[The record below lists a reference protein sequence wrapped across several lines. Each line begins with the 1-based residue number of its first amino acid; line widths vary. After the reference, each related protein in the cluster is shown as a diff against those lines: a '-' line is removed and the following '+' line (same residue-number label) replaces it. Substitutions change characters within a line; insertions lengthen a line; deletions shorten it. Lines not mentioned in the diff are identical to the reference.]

1 MRSTVRVIA
10 VLLALG
16 CTSALAAQSA
26 QLPPRPAGTAVLAG
40 RVVRDNMAVARATVT
55 LDASD
60 GRTKRQTVTDDDGRF
75 EFDRLPAGRFLLTAS
90 KMGWVPSHYGSPRPG
105 RPPGA
110 PVSVAD
116 GARVS
121 VQIPMVPGSVIA
133 GTIVDDKG
141 RPLPRQFPWLLESR
155 VVGDRRVIARVRFP
169 LDVGFFERSTD
180 DRGEFR
186 LFGLPPGTYYLVVSP
201 SVTSARVTT
210 ADEVRW
216 ASQAAGSAP
225 PAPGPIVGYAP
236 LFFPGTTDPGA
247 AQPIV
252 VGPGEVKE
260 GLMFR
265 VSPVPVARV
274 AGLVQRPDGAPAE
287 RVTVTL
293 TPLESRVR
301 LEGSTRSAVSA
312 ADGRFTM
319 QNIAPG
325 TYRLSARASSSAA
338 PAPAP
343 AGAPGGPPSRGPAG
357 APPVFDLWGDREI
370 TVSGQDIENIAIAL
384 APASSVSGR
393 LVFDGTTAK
402 PPDDLSQIRLQAIA
416 TEALAQVQA
425 GAGGGQAASAIAG
438 SVQADGTFRAAGLPP
453 DRYTVTAS
461 WPGMRT
467 ADGASGWWLTTVKVG
482 ARDLGDAPIDVRANT
497 EVGDVTVTF
506 SDRIGAIEG
515 QLTDAAGRPA
525 PEYFVVAFSAD
536 RAAWTTTSRRFA
548 PPVRPG
554 TDGRYR
560 VNGLLPGDYYLAV
573 VTAVGQEESADPAF
587 LEAILPSAIKITV
600 AAGEVR
606 RQDLKI
612 GR

>member
-1 MRSTVRVIA
+1 MSKRRLVIA
-10 VLLALG
+10 SIVVLA
-16 CTSALAAQSA
+16 CTGALAAQA
-26 QLPPRPAGTAVLAG
+26 QMAPRPAGTAVLEG
-40 RVVRDNMAVARATVT
+40 RVMRDNAPVVRATVT
-55 LDASD
+55 LDAGD
-60 GRTKRQTVTDDDGRF
+60 GRSKREAVTDENGRF
-75 EFDRLPAGRFLLTAS
+75 QFDLLPSGRFLLTAS
-90 KMGWVPSHYGSPRPG
+90 KPGWVPSHYGSPRPG

-110 PVSVAD
+110 SVSVAD
-116 GARVS
+116 GARVN
-121 VQIPMVPGSVIA
+121 VQIPMIPGSVIA

-155 VVGDRRVIARVRFP
+155 VVGDRRVIGRVRVP

-201 SVTSARVTT
+201 SIASARVTT

-216 ASQAAGSAP
+216 ASQPAGTAP
-225 PAPGPIVGYAP
+225 PAVGPIVGYAATY
-236 LFFPGTTDPGA
+236 FPGTTDPGA
-247 AQPIV
+247 AQAIV

-265 VSPVPVARV
+265 VSSTPVARV
-274 AGLVQRPDGAPAE
+274 AGLVQRPDGTPAE

-293 TPLESRVR
+293 TPLESRVS
-301 LEGSTRSAVSA
+301 LEGATRSAASG

-319 QNIAPG
+319 QNISPG
-325 TYRLSARASSSAA
+325 AYRLSARASSA

-343 AGAPGGPPSRGPAG
+343 VGAPGGPPPRGPGG

-370 TVSGQDIENIAIAL
+370 TVAGQDIENIAIAL
-384 APASSVSGR
+384 APASSLSGR
-393 LVFDGTTAK
+393 LMFNGTTAK
-402 PPDDLSQIRLQAIA
+402 PPDDLSQIRLQFIA
-416 TEALAQVQA
+416 TEALAQAQA
-425 GAGGGQAASAIAG
+425 GAGGGYAASAIAG
-438 SVQADGTFRAAGLPP
+438 SVQADGTFRVIGLPP
-453 DRYTVTAS
+453 DRYAVAAS
-461 WPGMRT
+461 WPGMRSG
-467 ADGASGWWLTTVKVG
+467 DGAIGWWLTSVRVS
-482 ARDLGDAPIDVRANT
+482 ARDLGDAPVDVRANT
-497 EVGDVTVTF
+497 EVTDVTITF

-515 QLTDAAGRPA
+515 QLSDAAGRPA

-536 RAAWTTTSRRFA
+536 RASWTTTSRRFV
-548 PPVRPG
+548 PPVRPA

-573 VTAVGQEESADPAF
+573 VTAVGQDESADPAF

-600 AAGEVR
+600 AAGDTK
-606 RQDLKI
+606 RQDLRI

>member
-1 MRSTVRVIA
+1 MHDNT
-10 VLLALG
+10 
-16 CTSALAAQSA
+16 
-26 QLPPRPAGTAVLAG
+26 P
-40 RVVRDNMAVARATVT
+40 VVRATVT

-60 GRTKRQTVTDDDGRF
+60 GRSKREAVTDENGRF
-75 EFDRLPAGRFLLTAS
+75 QFDRLPAGRFLLMAS
-90 KMGWVPSHYGSPRPG
+90 KPGWVSSHYGSPRPG

-110 PVSVAD
+110 PVMVAD
-116 GARVS
+116 GARVN

-155 VVGDRRVIARVRFP
+155 LVGDRRVIARVRFP

-201 SVTSARVTT
+201 SIASARVTT

-216 ASQAAGSAP
+216 ASQPAGSAA
-225 PAPGPIVGYAP
+225 PAAGPLVGYAP
-236 LFFPGTTDPGA
+236 LYFPGTTDPGA
-247 AQPIV
+247 AQAIV

-274 AGLVQRPDGAPAE
+274 AGLVQRPDGTPAE

-293 TPLESRVR
+293 TPLERRVS
-301 LEGSTRSAVSA
+301 LEGATRSAASG

-319 QNIAPG
+319 QNIPPG
-325 TYRLSARASSSAA
+325 AYRLSARASSAVAAA

-343 AGAPGGPPSRGPAG
+343 AGAPGGPPPRGPGG
-357 APPVFDLWGDREI
+357 AAPVFDLWGDREI
-370 TVSGQDIENIAIAL
+370 TVSGQDIENVAIAL
-384 APASSVSGR
+384 APASSLSGR
-393 LVFDGTTAK
+393 LVFTGTTAK
-402 PPDDLSQIRLQAIA
+402 PPDDLSQIRLQFIA

-425 GAGGGQAASAIAG
+425 GAGGGYAASGIAG
-438 SVQADGTFRAAGLPP
+438 SVQADGTFRVIGLPP
-453 DRYTVTAS
+453 DRYAVVAS
-461 WPGMRT
+461 WPGMRS
-467 ADGASGWWLTTVKVG
+467 ANGASGWWLTTVQVG

-497 EVGDVTVTF
+497 EVTDVTITF

-525 PEYFVVAFSAD
+525 PEYFVVAFPPIDAS
-536 RAAWTTTSRRFA
+536 WTTTSRRLV

-554 TDGRYR
+554 TDGRFR
-560 VNGLLPGDYYLAV
+560 VNGLLP
-573 VTAVGQEESADPAF
+573 VTTTSR
-587 LEAILPSAIKITV
+587 S
-600 AAGEVR
+600 
-606 RQDLKI
+606 
-612 GR
+612 